1 MTVNLHFPLVERAEG
16 VDSLQFPTTL
26 GILAGVDS
34 LQFPTTLGILAGVSP
49 ATAPA
54 LALLLL
60 VDMAKVS
67 DNQEARKSQKYNKHT
82 IQNRFHLEKPFTETH
97 RLITPTRSAAP
108 VREDVGLTKTRTGPD
123 PRTGL
128 NSRKTRGP
136 PTRMPGLRVVRCSAI

>member
-1 MTVNLHFPLVERAEG
+1 MTVKVVMTVNLHFPLVERAE
-16 VDSLQFPTTL
+16 
-26 GILAGVDS
+26 GVDS

-97 RLITPTRSAAP
+97 RLITPTQQRP
-108 VREDVGLTKTRTGPD
+108 VCEIEKMYVQG
-123 PRTGL
+123 
-128 NSRKTRGP
+128 
-136 PTRMPGLRVVRCSAI
+136 A